1 MRHKSNHKLILIFL
15 VLAVFLGGTGFFIEA
30 QSKADII
37 EEYKELDKRDF
48 RIQSSQNTEEE
59 IEILAKEI
67 YCGSQLEK
75 AINYY
80 KELKSKG
87 LCLKIDSIKYNSIEV
102 LDHDVSSAVLLVNSE
117 YEGDYVTVGE
127 KKESMREVEVKMLC
141 QVELARD
148 GDSWK
153 IANTVV
159 LKDE

>member
-1 MRHKSNHKLILIFL
+1 M
-15 VLAVFLGGTGFFIEA
+15 
-30 QSKADII
+30 
-37 EEYKELDKRDF
+37 
-48 RIQSSQNTEEE
+48 
-59 IEILAKEI
+59 
-67 YCGSQLEK
+67 
-75 AINYY
+75 
-80 KELKSKG
+80 
-87 LCLKIDSIKYNSIEV
+87 CLKIDSIKYNSIEV
-102 LDHDVSSAVLLVNSE
+102 LDHDVSSAVLLVSSE